1 MDHQEAL
8 RRGAVEKYLLK
19 EMPRPEREEFEAHF
33 FDCQECAVDLQAT
46 AAFLDAVKK
55 QLPQSR
61 SGKPAP
67 GVLKRPWFDFLWRP
81 AFAAPAFALLLAV
94 VAYQNGVVLP
104 RFAGETAQL
113 ENPEILTSLS
123 LIGGNSRGG
132 VVPFATVAKGQPLLI
147 SLDIPTAERFSSY
160 ACVLLAPS
168 GAVVWRLP
176 VSPTQAKDTVAIR
189 VPSGLLGRGEYR
201 LVVQG
206 YASPGGG
213 SVDLAN
219 LRFTLNG
226 SN

>member
-1 MDHQEAL
+1 MEHQEAL

-19 EMPRPEREEFEAHF
+19 EMAQPERDEFEAHF
-33 FDCQECAVDLQAT
+33 FECQECAADLRAT
-46 AAFLDAVKK
+46 AAFLDGAKK
-55 QLPQSR
+55 ELRRSR
-61 SGKPAP
+61 LLRPAP
-67 GVLKRPWFDFLWRP
+67 RVPKKPWFDFLWSP
-81 AFAAPAFALLLAV
+81 AIAAPAFALLLLV
-94 VAYQNGVVLP
+94 IVYQNVVLLP
-104 RFAGETAQL
+104 RFAGATAQL

-132 VVPFATVAKGQPLLI
+132 VVPSAVVAKGEPLLI

-176 VSPTQAKDTVAIR
+176 VSPTQARDTVAIR

-206 YASPGGG
+206 YGSPGVG